1 MGCLSP
7 AAAPHEGEWGE
18 FISTHVG
25 GNDVRELPDRMS
37 ILYYSLAEKQFYKG
51 TFNLPYDKILTL
63 FREGVAA
70 DKRGLGLGALWWAR
84 PRQCG
89 CSMGHGQQNQRGIFG
104 QAEKY
109 DLRYGQAIGV
119 KFKDA
124 ADEAEFTDGLLSD
137 ILKPEQIA
145 AIKRDGIPFGK
156 WARFRNLYRWNLTAA
171 GEINLSIER
180 EDIPDFL

>member
-1 MGCLSP
+1 
-7 AAAPHEGEWGE
+7 
-18 FISTHVG
+18 
-25 GNDVRELPDRMS
+25 
-37 ILYYSLAEKQFYKG
+37 
-51 TFNLPYDKILTL
+51 
-63 FREGVAA
+63 
-70 DKRGLGLGALWWAR
+70 
-84 PRQCG
+84 
-89 CSMGHGQQNQRGIFG
+89 MGHGQQNQRGIFG

-180 EDIPDFL
+180 EDIPVTFINGEYLEVGRLLSEEFGRAQSPLPRNITLGVIKMTCLTPMSFILMSSK